1 MADKKNKADKTP
13 TSPDAEL
20 LADEKEDAPLQADR
34 ALDGDI
40 DLEDEVLSA
49 YTKHLTPEA
58 MGANEGNVTRI
69 WPTRFFKREQ
79 KKYNSE
85 EVEDIVCCNF
95 STEEGAEEN
104 TRYHYKITNP
114 VKDAFKKHYGTT
126 NIGDLVGMEIK
137 LLAVKLDF
145 GQKPVVFRPI
155 AMHQDQEEVEFK

>member
-1 MADKKNKADKTP
+1 MVDRTDKRDKTP
-13 TSPDAEL
+13 KSADEEL
-20 LADEKEDAPLQADR
+20 LADEKEDSPLQEDR
-34 ALDGDI
+34 ALEDEI

-49 YTKHLTPEA
+49 FTKHLTPEA

-95 STEEGAEEN
+95 SIEEDGEEN
-104 TRYHYKITNP
+104 TRYHFKVTNP
-114 VKDAFKKHYGTT
+114 VKDAFKKHYDTT
-126 NIGDLVGMEIK
+126 RIGDLVGMEIK